1 MDELNNDVKSFVVP
15 TDLTDNVDCN
25 IINENI
31 KDFDNGLCDAERLV
45 VGLYDQEKYF
55 DPNNSVNFFKSK
67 IYLF

>member
-1 MDELNNDVKSFVVP
+1 MDELNNDVKSLVVP

-31 KDFDNGLCDAERLV
+31 QDFDNGLCDPERLV

-67 IYLF
+67 IYF

>member
-1 MDELNNDVKSFVVP
+1 MDELNNDVKSLVVP

-45 VGLYDQEKYF
+45 VWLYDQEKYF
-55 DPNNSVNFFKSK
+55 NPNNSVNFFKSK
-67 IYLF
+67 IYF